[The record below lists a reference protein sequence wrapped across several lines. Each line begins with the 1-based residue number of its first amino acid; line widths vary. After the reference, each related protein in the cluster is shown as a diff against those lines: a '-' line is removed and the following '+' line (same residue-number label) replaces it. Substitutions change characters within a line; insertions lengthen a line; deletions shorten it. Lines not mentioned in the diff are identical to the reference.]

1 MFLNGVGKKSMTW
14 VLTLGLSA
22 AKLGT
27 KKERKA
33 VYVDRLG

>member
-1 MFLNGVGKKSMTW
+1 MTW

-22 AKLGT
+22 ARLGT
-27 KKERKA
+27 KKEREA

>member
-1 MFLNGVGKKSMTW
+1 MFLNGVGKKSVTW

-27 KKERKA
+27 KKEREA
-33 VYVDRLG
+33 VYLERLG